1 MSKSVIKIERW
12 GDDRIAAVIP
22 FAFGK
27 DARKRVP
34 GSSAVW
40 DRTGFPD
47 RFRFWSY
54 PLSMH
59 TCRLFREAFSDSL
72 DIGPELEQWAWDN
85 RRIEESLEEL
95 RAGGA
100 DVDLPVVRADAPDLW
115 KALQDRPYQIEGA
128 AFIIK
133 GKSVCL
139 GDEPRLGKT
148 YQALAAVVESRAEA
162 VLIACPRTAV
172 RSVWYRKIKELIGE
186 EAFVAQGDHSTREHI
201 INQFHKTPGPRFLI
215 INKEMVRIKRMYRCK
230 LREHEADEWVKVKG
244 KRNPV
249 PKIKGVVGW
258 PERAQRPGHK
268 GGCYKSH
275 PHDSVEYPE
284 FESLF
289 RCAFDMII
297 LDESHHLLATTKH
310 VISGNISQGRL
321 GAMKLPVHANTI
333 KLASSGTPFRSSNL
347 KAWGTLNWLRKDIF
361 TSFWQFAEEH
371 WGTTPTG
378 FQGAKVIGKT
388 LKNEAR
394 FRDMLRPYYL
404 ARTKAQVAPHL
415 KPIEYAGSPPPGKP
429 DGPVGVYLDMVNE
442 NGQHSRQAKAYHDM
456 EDIGLAV
463 LASGKRLTA
472 NGVLAELTRL
482 KQFSSAYGTWGNTKR
497 ISDTLSISEFVPT
510 KPSCKL
516 DWILDFLAEREALDG
531 KVVIASQFTK
541 FVKFYAEHIRA
552 AGWSVV
558 TITGETSDQRRLD
571 VQDLFMQKDGPR
583 VCIINM
589 FAGGEAIDLSSADEM
604 IICDEPWSAHII
616 EQTENRIMNLAKRNQ
631 LTVYR
636 LRAAGTIE
644 QDIAGMTSEQRAA
657 LLAGKPEALEELIKA
672 REDRNV

>member
-1 MSKSVIKIERW
+1 MKPKIKIERW

-34 GSSAVW
+34 GSNPIW
-40 DRTGFPD
+40 DRTVFPE

-54 PLSMH
+54 PLSMY
-59 TCRLFREAFSDSL
+59 TCRRFREEFGDYL
-72 DIGPELEQWAWDN
+72 DIGPELTAWAWDN
-85 RRIEESLEEL
+85 RRTEESLEEL

-100 DVDLPVVRADAPDLW
+100 DVDLPIVRADAPELW
-115 KALQDRPYQIEGA
+115 NALLARPYQIEGA

-148 YQALAAVVESRAEA
+148 YQALGAAVESGAEA

-186 EAFVAQGDHSTREHI
+186 EAFVAQGDHLTRELI
-201 INQFHKTPGPRFLI
+201 IKQFHATPGPRFLI
-215 INKEMVRIKRMYRCK
+215 INKEMMRIRRMYRCK
-230 LREHEADEWVKVKG
+230 LREHEANEWVKVKG
-244 KRNPV
+244 KRNPI

-258 PERAQRPGHK
+258 PELAQRPGHK
-268 GGCYKSH
+268 GGCHKSH

-284 FESLF
+284 FPGLF
-289 RCAFDMII
+289 IKPFDMII
-297 LDESHHLLATTKH
+297 LDESHHALATTKH
-310 VISGNISQGRL
+310 VISGGISQIRL
-321 GAMKLPVHANTI
+321 GAMKLPLAPNGI
-333 KLASSGTPFRSSNL
+333 KVASSGTPFRSSNL
-347 KAWGTLNWLRKDIF
+347 KAWGTLNWLRPDIF
-361 TSFWQFAEEH
+361 SSFWRFAEEH

-378 FQGAKVIGKT
+378 YQGAKVIGKK
-388 LKNEAR
+388 LKDEDK
-394 FRDMLRPYYL
+394 FRDMLRPFYL

-415 KPIEYAGSPPPGKP
+415 KPIEYAGSHPPGHP
-429 DGPVGVYLDMVNE
+429 DGPVGVYLDMVTE
-442 NGQHSRQAKAYHDM
+442 SGTPTRQGKAYRDM
-456 EDIGLAV
+456 EEMGLAT

-482 KQFSSAYGTWGNTKR
+482 KQFSSAYGTWR
-497 ISDTLSISEFVPT
+497 MDQFYPER
-510 KPSCKL
+510 PSCKL
-516 DWILDFLAEREALDG
+516 EWILDFLDEREALDG

-541 FVKFYAEHIRA
+541 FVKFYSRYIRA
-552 AGWSVV
+552 AGWEVV

-571 VQDLFMQKDGPR
+571 VQDIFMRPDGPR

-589 FAGGEAIDLSSADEM
+589 FAGGEAIDLSSADE
-604 IICDEPWSAHII
+604 IILTDEPWSAHII
-616 EQTENRIMNLAKRNQ
+616 EQTENRIQNLAKRQQ

-636 LRAAGTIE
+636 LRASGTIE
-644 QDIAGMTSEQRAA
+644 QDIAGMTSEQLVA
-657 LLAGKPEALEELIKA
+657 LLAGKPEALDELIEA
-672 REDRNV
+672 RNSRLEVS

>member
-1 MSKSVIKIERW
+1 MDWPRGICGLLGLESMADKIKIERW

-34 GSSAVW
+34 GSNPIW
-40 DRTGFPD
+40 DRTAFPE

-59 TCRLFREAFSDSL
+59 TCRRFREEFGDAI
-72 DIGPELEQWAWDN
+72 DIGPELEKWAWEN
-85 RRIEESLEEL
+85 RRTEESLEEL

-100 DVDLPVVRADAPDLW
+100 NVDLPVVRADAPELW
-115 KALQDRPYQIEGA
+115 KALQNRPYQIEGA
-128 AFIIK
+128 AFIVQ

-148 YQALAAVVESRAEA
+148 YQALAAVVESGAES

-186 EAFVAQGDHSTREHI
+186 EAFVAQGDHATREYI
-201 INQFHKTPGPRFLI
+201 IEQFHKTPGPRFLI
-215 INKEMVRIKRMYRCK
+215 INKEMVRIRRMYRCMINQ
-230 LREHEADEWVKVKG
+230 KG
-244 KRNPV
+244 EPTSFILQDKYQPES
-249 PKIKGVVGW
+249 KI
-258 PERAQRPGHK
+258 RPGLK
-268 GGCYKSH
+268 GGCQKKH
-275 PHDSVEYPE
+275 KHRTREYPE
-284 FESLF
+284 FPGLF
-289 RCAFDMII
+289 SKPFDMII

-310 VISGNISQGRL
+310 VISGGISQGRL
-321 GAMKLPVHANTI
+321 GAMKLPLAPNGI

-347 KAWGTLNWLRKDIF
+347 KAWGVLNWLRPDIF
-361 TSFWQFAEEH
+361 SSFWRFAEEN

-378 FQGAKVIGKT
+378 FQGAKVIGKD
-388 LKNEAR
+388 LKDEAK
-394 FRDMLRPYYL
+394 FQDLLRPYYL

-415 KPIEYAGSPPPGKP
+415 KPIEYAGSHPPGHP
-429 DGPVGVYLDMVNE
+429 DGPVGVYLDMVTE
-442 NGQHSRQAKAYHDM
+442 SGMTTKQGKAYKQM
-456 EDIGLAV
+456 EELGLAT

-482 KQFSSAYGTWGNTKR
+482 KQFSSAYGTWR
-497 ISDTLSISEFVPT
+497 MDQFYPEQ
-510 KPSCKL
+510 PSCKL
-516 DWILDFLAEREALDG
+516 DWILDFLDEREALDG

-541 FVKFYAEHIRA
+541 FVKFYAKHIKA
-552 AGWSVV
+552 AGWPVV
-558 TITGETSDQRRLD
+558 TITGETNDQRRLD
-571 VQDLFMQKDGPR
+571 VQDLFMRPDGPR

-589 FAGGEAIDLSSADEM
+589 YAGGEAIDLSSADEM
-604 IICDEPWSAHII
+604 IITDEPWSAHII

-644 QDIAGMTSEQRAA
+644 QDIATMTRAQLQA
-657 LLAGKPEALEELIKA
+657 LLAGKPEALEELLKA
-672 REDRNV
+672 REERQ

>member
-1 MSKSVIKIERW
+1 MPDMVNKIKIERW

-34 GSSAVW
+34 GSNAIW
-40 DRTGFPD
+40 DRTVFPEK
-47 RFRFWSY
+47 FRFWSY

-59 TCRLFREAFSDSL
+59 TCRLFREAFGDSL

-85 RRIEESLEEL
+85 RRVEESLEEL

-100 DVDLPVVRADAPDLW
+100 DVDLPVVRADAPELW
-115 KALQDRPYQIEGA
+115 KALQARPYQIEGA
-128 AFIIK
+128 AFIVR
-133 GKSVCL
+133 GKNVCL

-148 YQALAAVVESRAEA
+148 YQALAAAVESASEA

-186 EAFVAQGDHSTREHI
+186 EAFVAQGDHATRELI
-201 INQFHKTPGPRFLI
+201 IKQFHKTPGPRFLI
-215 INKEMVRIKRMYRCK
+215 INKEMVRIRRMYRCK
-230 LREHEADEWVKVKG
+230 LREHEADEWVKVQG
-244 KRNPV
+244 KRNLV
-249 PKIKGVVGW
+249 PKIKGVIGW
-258 PERAQRPGHK
+258 PERAQQPNHK

-284 FESLF
+284 FPGLF
-289 RCAFDMII
+289 SKPFDMII
-297 LDESHHLLATTKH
+297 LDESHHALATTKH
-310 VISGNISQGRL
+310 VISGGISQIRL
-321 GAMKLPVHANTI
+321 GAMKLPLAPNGI
-333 KLASSGTPFRSSNL
+333 KLASSGTPFRSDNR
-347 KAWGTLNWLRKDIF
+347 KAWGVCNWLRPDIF
-361 TSFWQFAEEH
+361 SSFWRFAEEH
-371 WGTTPTG
+371 WGVTETG
-378 FQGAKVIGKT
+378 YRGARVIGKS
-388 LKNEAR
+388 LKDEGK

-415 KPIEYAGSPPPGKP
+415 KPIEYAGSHPPGHP
-429 DGPVGVYLDMVNE
+429 NGPVGVYLDMVNE
-442 NGQHSRQAKAYHDM
+442 SGQPTLQGKAYR
-456 EDIGLAV
+456 DIEEMGLAT

-482 KQFSSAYGTWGNTKR
+482 KQFSSAYGTWR
-497 ISDTLSISEFVPT
+497 EDTFFPT

-516 DWILDFLAEREALDG
+516 DWILDFLTEREALDG

-552 AGWSVV
+552 TGWEVV
-558 TITGETSDQRRLD
+558 TITGESTDGQREM
-571 VQDLFMQKDGPR
+571 VQDLFMSKNGPR

-604 IICDEPWSAHII
+604 IITDEPWSAHII
-616 EQTENRIMNLAKRNQ
+616 EQTENRIQNLAKKQQ

-644 QDIAGMTSEQRAA
+644 QDIATMTSEQLAA

-672 REDRNV
+672 REDRQ